1 VALLFFPGSRLPE
14 LRMCPIT
21 KRIILNAGNP
31 MENPLIALSNEL
43 AAVADRAGRAVVA
56 VHARPRMSSS
66 GVLWRNGVIV
76 TAEHTVRRDEEI
88 RVTLPDGKTVSATLA
103 GRDPGTDL
111 AVLKIDGAVAPEVST
126 NESITP
132 GNFVLAIGRS
142 EETGIGAAL
151 GVVSGVSGPWHT
163 WRGGKIDRFVRL
175 DVGLYPG
182 ASGGAVV
189 DVEGRVIGV
198 VTAGLSRTSVLA
210 IPAVTVNRVT
220 GELLSKGHVSRG
232 YLGVGLQPIVLPE
245 HLKTKLNLSGRAA
258 GGVIVLS
265 VEPGGPAADAGL
277 VLGDVL
283 IALNDKPVT
292 DTGDVQESL
301 GSEHVGKQ
309 MKATVVRGGELAEL
323 TVTIGQ
329 RPRRRC

>member
-1 VALLFFPGSRLPE
+1 MRSAL
-14 LRMCPIT
+14 
-21 KRIILNAGNP
+21 
-31 MENPLIALSNEL
+31 
-43 AAVADRAGRAVVA
+43 
-56 VHARPRMSSS
+56 
-66 GVLWRNGVIV
+66 
-76 TAEHTVRRDEEI
+76 
-88 RVTLPDGKTVSATLA
+88 
-103 GRDPGTDL
+103 
-111 AVLKIDGAVAPEVST
+111 
-126 NESITP
+126 
-132 GNFVLAIGRS
+132 
-142 EETGIGAAL
+142 
-151 GVVSGVSGPWHT
+151 
-163 WRGGKIDRFVRL
+163 
-175 DVGLYPG
+175 
-182 ASGGAVV
+182 

-283 IALNDKPVT
+283 ITLNDKPVT

-301 GSEHVGKQ
+301 GSEYVGKQ